1 MSRRKDV
8 VSIPKSTDLAV
19 VSTAF
24 LSGRISHRCS
34 YLIAR
39 LITRLPLHAATGREG
54 PSLAITYAAIANA
67 IRILRRSSVNGERGV
82 IPRCDK
88 RILRVCV
95 SRRFGSIMYVRFLSS
110 PHEAPRERL
119 ISAFEKHVSRNDKQ
133 DVSHGVISDST
144 TKTSINLIKQRSE
157 EIMSIKIRILIQEQP
172 VFIDE

>member
-1 MSRRKDV
+1 MSFRFRNRRVD
-8 VSIPKSTDLAV
+8 SFS
-19 VSTAF
+19 F
-24 LSGRISHRCS
+24 GRNIAQLHRCS

-95 SRRFGSIMYVRFLSS
+95 SRRFGSAMYVRFISS
-110 PHEAPRERL
+110 TEALRERL
-119 ISAFEKHVSRNDKQ
+119 ISAFGKHVSRNDKQ

-157 EIMSIKIRILIQEQP
+157 EIMSVSR
-172 VFIDE
+172 